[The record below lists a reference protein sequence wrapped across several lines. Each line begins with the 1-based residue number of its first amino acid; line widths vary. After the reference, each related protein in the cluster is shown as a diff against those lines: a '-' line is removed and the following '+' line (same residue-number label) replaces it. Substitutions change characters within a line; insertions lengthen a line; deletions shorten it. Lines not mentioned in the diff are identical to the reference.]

1 MELLYTEFYI
11 FPSELMTSSVPS
23 IQFFD
28 GLSEELDGV
37 SLRRN
42 RSTGARSVL
51 MTFRQ
56 LKSIEHFNSFR
67 NRFSKAMRLVD
78 SEGEIQ
84 VEPSSVKF
92 YFGGPEGDDFE
103 RMECR
108 FEIDLEDYWE
118 RFMRF
123 MNRYA
128 EANGMAYGEPEKK
141 GGEN

>member
-1 MELLYTEFYI
+1 
-11 FPSELMTSSVPS
+11 MTSQLPS

-28 GLSEELDGV
+28 GIHEDLDDV

-42 RSTGARSVL
+42 RATGARSVL
-51 MTFRQ
+51 MLFRQ
-56 LKSIEHFNSFR
+56 LKSIDQFNSFR
-67 NRFSKAMRLVD
+67 YRFSGAMKLID

-92 YFGGPEGDDFE
+92 YFGGPEGDDFD
-103 RMECR
+103 RLECR
-108 FEIDLEDYWE
+108 FDIDRDDHWE

-128 EANGMAYGEPEKK
+128 EANGMAYGEPGAKQD
-141 GGEN
+141 GR